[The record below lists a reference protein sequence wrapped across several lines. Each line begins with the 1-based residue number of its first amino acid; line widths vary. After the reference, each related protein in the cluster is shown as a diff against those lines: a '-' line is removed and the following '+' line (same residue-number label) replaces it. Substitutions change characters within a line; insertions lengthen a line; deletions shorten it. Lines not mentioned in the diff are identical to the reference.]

1 MRRYKGRMIAA
12 GILCSVAATVA
23 VWSGP
28 LAAASGALHTNAAA
42 QVQDGGASHAKE

>member
-1 MRRYKGRMIAA
+1 MRRHKGRTIAA

-28 LAAASGALHTNAAA
+28 LAAASGALHSNAAL
-42 QVQDGGASHAKE
+42 QVQAHSGSHAK